1 MATAEGC
8 YKQANDSFF
17 EDDYDEALKLYNEA
31 IELDATNAEYLLKR
45 SATYQKLK
53 KNKESLDDAEK
64 AFSLVEGKEEEKT
77 VKAKAL
83 LRKGIALFELEN
95 YQSAK
100 DSFEFSK
107 ELNPNDKLLVTWLRK
122 TETELKKI
130 APKPEITPQTSTSG
144 NDTTATTQA
153 APSGAAGFLSQSRV
167 RHEWYQNE
175 NFIIISIFIKNVKK
189 ETVDVYMADRSV
201 SVTVKLPTGS
211 EYSLELDPLAHEINP
226 KESKYE
232 VFSTK
237 IEVKLKKAS
246 VGVKWGVLEGEDTL
260 VGSIGG
266 GDGKLS
272 YPSSAKHAKNWD
284 ALEKEISKEQDKP
297 EGEAALNAL
306 FQQLYKDADDD
317 TRKAMLKSY
326 TESSGTCL
334 STNWG
339 EVSKGKVETKPPE
352 GMIAKKY
359 NS

>member
-1 MATAEGC
+1 MNKF
-8 YKQANDSFF
+8 YKQANDAFF

-31 IELDATNAEYLLKR
+31 IELDATNAEYFLKR

-64 AFSLVEGKEEEKT
+64 VFNLVEGKEEEKS

-83 LRKGIALFELEN
+83 LRKGIALFELKN
-95 YQSAK
+95 YQGAK
-100 DSFEFSK
+100 DSFESSK
-107 ELNPNDKLLVTWLRK
+107 ELNPNEKLLATWLRK
-122 TETELKKI
+122 VETELKKSI
-130 APKPEITPQTSTSG
+130 GTQPAQT
-144 NDTTATTQA
+144 
-153 APSGAAGFLSQSRV
+153 APSGAANFLSQSR
-167 RHEWYQNE
+167 
-175 NFIIISIFIKNVKK
+175 K
-189 ETVDVYMADRSV
+189 ETVEVYMADRSV

-211 EYSLELDPLAHEINP
+211 DYSLELDPLAHEINP

-232 VFSTK
+232 VLSTK

-246 VGVKWGVLEGEDTL
+246 IGVKWGVLEGEETL
-260 VGSIGG
+260 VGSISG
-266 GDGKLS
+266 GDGKLT

-317 TRKAMLKSY
+317 TRRAMLKSY

-334 STNWG
+334 STNWN
-339 EVSKGKVETKPPE
+339 EVSKGTVETKPPE
-352 GMIAKKY
+352 GMVAKKKMF
-359 NS
+359 NT

>member
-1 MATAEGC
+1 MATAEEC
-8 YKQANDSFF
+8 YKQANDAFF

-31 IELDATNAEYLLKR
+31 IELDATNAEYFLKR

-64 AFSLVEGKEEEKT
+64 AFNLVEGKDEEKS

-83 LRKGIALFELEN
+83 LRKGIALFELKN
-95 YQSAK
+95 YQGAK
-100 DSFEFSK
+100 DSFESSK
-107 ELNPNDKLLVTWLRK
+107 ELNPNEKLLATWLRK
-122 TETELKKI
+122 VETELKKI
-130 APKPEITPQTSTSG
+130 APKPATTPSTSTSSSG
-144 NDTTATTQA
+144 TQPA
-153 APSGAAGFLSQSRV
+153 QTAPSGAANFLSQSRV
-167 RHEWYQNE
+167 RHEWYQND

-211 EYSLELDPLAHEINP
+211 DYSLELDPLAHEINP

-232 VFSTK
+232 VLSTK

-246 VGVKWGVLEGEDTL
+246 IGVKWGVLEGEETL
-260 VGSIGG
+260 VGSISG
-266 GDGKLS
+266 GDGKLT

-317 TRKAMLKSY
+317 TRRAMLKSY

-334 STNWG
+334 STNWN
-339 EVSKGKVETKPPE
+339 EVSKGTVETKPPE
-352 GMIAKKY
+352 GMVAKKY
-359 NS
+359 NA